1 MKELCNSIQPA
12 FSFLHIFRLHI
23 QISFDKL
30 LCQRGLLIRLSLGQH
45 RKLTGRLNIS
55 IMFDSVKKNQSDF
68 GFVSVS
74 DDRDIEVT
82 RVARQSRQGLWSE
95 GFKLFRDIFLI
106 IVVFILFGVF
116 FVQPVVVEGTSMLP
130 QLHDGERLLVNKLV
144 YYKIQSVSWGH
155 IERGDI
161 VVFWFPNDPD
171 KSYVKRIIGL
181 PGETVEL
188 RNGKV
193 FISGTEL
200 KEDYLDTEHN
210 QTLPSW
216 PAKKVEEHHYFV
228 MGDNRDN
235 SSDSRYW
242 GLVPEKYI
250 YGKAFFRYWKP
261 QDVGF
266 LEHGEYDKSVPQPPA
281 NKDDLRAGER

>member
-1 MKELCNSIQPA
+1 
-12 FSFLHIFRLHI
+12 
-23 QISFDKL
+23 
-30 LCQRGLLIRLSLGQH
+30 
-45 RKLTGRLNIS
+45 
-55 IMFDSVKKNQSDF
+55 MFDFLKKNQSDF
-68 GFVSVS
+68 GFVSAS

-82 RVARQSRQGLWSE
+82 RVRRESRQGLWSE
-95 GFKLFRDIFLI
+95 GLKLFRDIFLI

-144 YYKIQSVSWGH
+144 YYKFQSVSWGH

-171 KSYVKRIIGL
+171 KSYVKRVIGL
-181 PGETVEL
+181 PGETVEI
-188 RNGKV
+188 RNGRV
-193 FISGTEL
+193 IVDGAEL
-200 KEDYLDTEHN
+200 TEDYLDKEYN
-210 QTLPSW
+210 QTLPSIS
-216 PAKKVEEHHYFV
+216 PKKVEEHHYFV

-261 QDVGF
+261 SNIGF
-266 LEHGEYDKSVPQPPA
+266 LEHGVYENPPPPPA
-281 NKDDLRAGER
+281 NRDLRADDER

>member
-1 MKELCNSIQPA
+1 MLESIW
-12 FSFLHIFRLHI
+12 
-23 QISFDKL
+23 L
-30 LCQRGLLIRLSLGQH
+30 LALAGA
-45 RKLTGRLNIS
+45 K
-55 IMFDSVKKNQSDF
+55 IMLDLRKKNQSDF
-68 GFVSVS
+68 GFVSAL
-74 DDRDIEVT
+74 DDRDIEV
-82 RVARQSRQGLWSE
+82 VHLARESRQGLFSE
-95 GFKLFRDIFLI
+95 GFKLIRDIFLI

-144 YYKIQSVSWGH
+144 YYKIQSVRWGH
-155 IERGDI
+155 LERGDI

-171 KSYVKRIIGL
+171 KSYVKRVIGL

-193 FISGTEL
+193 FVNGQQLI
-200 KEDYLDTEHN
+200 EDYLNNEYT
-210 QTLPSW
+210 QSMPPPMT
-216 PAKKVEEHHYFV
+216 KKVEEHHYFV

-261 QDVGF
+261 SNIGF
-266 LEHGEYDKSVPQPPA
+266 LEHGEYDKSA
-281 NKDDLRAGER
+281 TEKSNN

>member
-1 MKELCNSIQPA
+1 
-12 FSFLHIFRLHI
+12 
-23 QISFDKL
+23 
-30 LCQRGLLIRLSLGQH
+30 
-45 RKLTGRLNIS
+45 
-55 IMFDSVKKNQSDF
+55 MFDFRKKNQFDF

-82 RVARQSRQGLWSE
+82 RLKRESRHGLFSE
-95 GFKLFRDIFLI
+95 GFKLLRDVFLI

-144 YYKIQSVSWGH
+144 YYRIQSVSWGH

-171 KSYVKRIIGL
+171 KSYVKRVIGL
-181 PGETVEL
+181 PGEIIEI

-193 FISGTEL
+193 IVDGKEL
-200 KEDYLDTEHN
+200 VEDYLDTEYN
-210 QTLPSW
+210 QSLPSEA
-216 PAKKVEEHHYFV
+216 AKKVADHHYFV

-235 SSDSRYW
+235 SSDSRYG

-261 QDVGF
+261 SSIGF
-266 LEHGEYDKSVPQPPA
+266 LEHGEYASPGTGNV
-281 NKDDLRAGER
+281 DLRAEESEK

>member
-1 MKELCNSIQPA
+1 
-12 FSFLHIFRLHI
+12 
-23 QISFDKL
+23 
-30 LCQRGLLIRLSLGQH
+30 
-45 RKLTGRLNIS
+45 
-55 IMFDSVKKNQSDF
+55 MFDFRNKNHSDL
-68 GFVSVS
+68 GFVSVE
-74 DDRDIEVT
+74 DDRDIEVNHI
-82 RVARQSRQGLWSE
+82 ARASRAGLWSE
-95 GFKLFRDIFLI
+95 GLKLFRDIFLI

-171 KSYVKRIIGL
+171 KSYVKRVIGL
-181 PGETVEL
+181 PGEMVEV

-193 FISGTEL
+193 FVNGVEL
-200 KEDYLDTEHN
+200 HESYLDTEHN
-210 QTLPSW
+210 QTLQSI
-216 PAKKVEEHHYFV
+216 PAKKVEDHHYFV

-235 SSDSRYW
+235 SHDSRYW

-261 QDVGF
+261 SEVGF
-266 LEHGEYDKSVPQPPA
+266 LEHGDYGINPISPKI
-281 NKDDLRAGER
+281 NKDDLISR